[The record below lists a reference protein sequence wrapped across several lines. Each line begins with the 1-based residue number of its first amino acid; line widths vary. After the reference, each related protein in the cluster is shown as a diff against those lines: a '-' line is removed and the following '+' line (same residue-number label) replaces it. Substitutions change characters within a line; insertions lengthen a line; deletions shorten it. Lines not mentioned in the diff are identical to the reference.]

1 MPEVVPELVT
11 ATTWPDL
18 LTGLIQGRD
27 LDQNTARWAMDQ
39 VLSGDATPVQI
50 AGLAVAL
57 RAKGET
63 VDEIG
68 GMADAMLGRAV
79 TLELNREAVDVVGSG
94 GDRANTVNVS
104 TMASMV
110 AAAAGAKVIKHGN
123 RAASS
128 MCGTADC
135 LEALGVALDVPLD
148 KHAEILE
155 AVGMT
160 FLFAPRFH
168 SSLRYAASAR
178 KELGVQTTF
187 NFLGPLSNPA
197 RPRAQAIGVANGRM
211 AELMASVLARRDS
224 RGLVFHGA
232 DGLDELTTT
241 TTSSVWLFTNGQVVT
256 TTLDPSTLGLQAAEP
271 ADLVGGPPAHN
282 AQVVR
287 DVFAGQTGPVRDIVV
302 LNAAAALVAFDG
314 PDLTGGFDEQLRAAL
329 VRAEDAIDTGAAQRL
344 LATWVPLSQAA
355 VA

>member
-1 MPEVVPELVT
+1 MPEVVDLVS
-11 ATTWPDL
+11 ASTWPDL
-18 LTGLIQGRD
+18 LTGLIQGRH
-27 LDQNTARWAMDQ
+27 LNQETARWAMDQ

-63 VDEIG
+63 IDEIG
-68 GMADAMLGRAV
+68 GMADAMLARAV
-79 TLELNREAVDVVGSG
+79 PLELDREAVDVVGSG

-148 KHAEILE
+148 KHAEILQT
-155 AVGMT
+155 VGMT

-168 SSLRYAASAR
+168 SSLRYAATAR

-197 RPRAQAIGVANGRM
+197 RPRAQAIGVANARM
-211 AELMASVLARRDS
+211 AELMAGVLARRDS

-241 TTSSVWLFTNGQVVT
+241 TTSSVWLFADGQVVT
-256 TTLDPSTLGLQAAEP
+256 TTLDPSTLGLQAAQA

-314 PDLTGGFDEQLRAAL
+314 PDLAGGFDEQLRAAL
-329 VRAEDAIDTGAAQRL
+329 RRAEDGIDSGAAQRL
-344 LATWVPLSQAA
+344 LDTWVPLSQNA